1 MIKKSILL
9 FSINTAGRGFQY
21 VYRVIM
27 SHFLTLHEFGVL
39 SAALPYQSFV
49 LLFTSM
55 SITPTVSKFTSQY
68 KIESEEKIF
77 NVFSL
82 LLLGFV
88 TGGILYIFAPGIA
101 SFFGTEFKDA
111 VYILK
116 IFSGALPFAVLL
128 SICTGI
134 FLGFH
139 KARLMGAVLLVYQCI
154 MLVISYILV
163 QYLGL
168 QGAPLGILFSYII
181 SSVFAVV
188 LVKKFEI
195 TPGISFTEIAKI
207 FRFALPVLV
216 GVLGL
221 WGLLNV
227 DTLILARFVP
237 AESVGVYGQA
247 YPTARLV
254 FGFSAAL
261 SALLIPKVSELI
273 QKGEDTHSSITRSFE
288 VCALVTVP
296 ITITIAAFSQEILYV
311 LFGNA
316 AGFKSLQILSVGMLM
331 YSLFFVGYSA
341 LQGLGHPEYS
351 MGIAAGCALCNII
364 LCFVLIPRFGIVGAA
379 TATSISCFLGLISA
393 LILLKVTFL
402 PKIHY
407 VFVLIPLFVFEKY
420 MGIINGR
427 ITTMA
432 VYGACGIPFFL
443 LYFFLSKKYLYVQ
456 EE

>member
-9 FSINTAGRGFQY
+9 FSVNTAGRAFQY
-21 VYRVIM
+21 LYRVIM
-27 SHFLTLHEFGVL
+27 SHFLTLQQFGVL
-39 SAALPYQSFV
+39 SAALPYQSFI

-68 KIESEEKIF
+68 KVDSKEKIF

-82 LLLGFV
+82 LLLGV
-88 TGGILYIFAPGIA
+88 ITGGILYVSAPGIA
-101 SFFGTEFKDA
+101 SFFGAEFTD
-111 VYILK
+111 VIYLLK
-116 IFSGALPFAVLL
+116 VFSGTVPFAVLL

-134 FLGFH
+134 FLGFQ
-139 KARLMGAVLLVYQCI
+139 KARLMAVVLLVYQCI
-154 MLVISYILV
+154 MLFLSYILV

-181 SSVFAVV
+181 SGCVAVV
-188 LVKKFEI
+188 LVTTFR
-195 TPGISFTEIAKI
+195 ISRNVSLFDIVKI
-207 FRFALPVLV
+207 FRFSLPVLV

-237 AESVGVYGQA
+237 AEFVGVYGQA

-261 SALLIPKVSELI
+261 SALLIPKVSELT
-273 QKGEDTHSSITRSFE
+273 QKGEDTHASIRRSFE

-296 ITITIAAFSQEILYV
+296 ITVVIAAFSQEILYV

-316 AGFKSLQILSVGMLM
+316 AGFKSLQILSMGMLV

-341 LQGLGHPEYS
+341 LQGMGHPEYS
-351 MGIAAGCALCNII
+351 MGVAAGCAVLNII

-379 TATSISCFLGLISA
+379 VSTSISCLIGLISV
-393 LILLKVTFL
+393 LVLLKVTFL
-402 PKIHY
+402 PRIYY
-407 VFVLIPLFVFEKY
+407 VVVLLPLFVFEKY
-420 MGIINGR
+420 TGILNTR
-427 ITTMA
+427 ITTM
-432 VYGACGIPFFL
+432 VIYGLFGIPFLL
-443 LYFFLSKKYLYVQ
+443 LYFYLSKKYLRTQ
-456 EE
+456 E

>member
-9 FSINTAGRGFQY
+9 FSVNTAGRAFQY
-21 VYRVIM
+21 LYRVVM
-27 SHFLTLHEFGVL
+27 SHFLTLQQFGVL
-39 SAALPYQSFV
+39 SAALPYQSFI

-68 KIESEEKIF
+68 KVKSEEKIF

-82 LLLGFV
+82 LFLGFV
-88 TGGILYIFAPGIA
+88 TGGILYISAPGIA
-101 SFFGTEFKDA
+101 SFFGAEFKDA
-111 VYILK
+111 VYLLK
-116 IFSGALPFAVLL
+116 VFSGTVPFAVLL

-134 FLGFH
+134 FLGFQ
-139 KARLMGAVLLVYQCI
+139 KARLMAVVLLVYQCI
-154 MLVISYILV
+154 MLFLSYILV

-181 SSVFAVV
+181 SSCVAVG
-188 LVKKFEI
+188 LVTTFRISHSVSLPEI
-195 TPGISFTEIAKI
+195 VKI
-207 FRFALPVLV
+207 FRFSLPVLV

-237 AESVGVYGQA
+237 AESVGLYGQA

-261 SALLIPKVSELI
+261 SALLIPKVSELT

-288 VCALVTVP
+288 VCAIVTVP
-296 ITITIAAFSQEILYV
+296 ITIIIAAFSQEILYV
-311 LFGNA
+311 LFNNS
-316 AGFKSLQILSVGMLM
+316 AGFKSLQILSVGMLV

-351 MGIAAGCALCNII
+351 MGIAAGCAVLNII
-364 LCFVLIPRFGIVGAA
+364 LCFILIPRFGIVGAA
-379 TATSISCFLGLISA
+379 VSTSISCLIGLTSV
-393 LILLKVTFL
+393 LVLLKVTFL
-402 PKIHY
+402 PRIHY
-407 VFVLIPLFVFEKY
+407 AIALIPLFVFERFT
-420 MGIINGR
+420 GILDGR
-427 ITTMA
+427 FTTM
-432 VYGACGIPFFL
+432 VIYGLFGIPFLL
-443 LYFFLSKKYLYVQ
+443 LYFYLSKKYLYIQ
-456 EE
+456 K